1 MNINFFGI
9 FATACFLNHFISK
22 IMDANN
28 EIRLRLRFY
37 KGVNQN
43 IDSLRQKFIEFTATK
58 SPDYLLKI
66 KEYHIWINIKGPKKA
81 YWSPH
86 LHLEME
92 PKGENQTHIRGLF
105 GPDPGLWTFFMFLH
119 FMIAGTFIIF
129 CGIAYSD
136 CILKKSTTGD
146 FAVMSMMVF
155 AWFLL
160 YVIAK
165 QIRSNGEKQMND
177 IEKVFLEI
185 IESPL

>member
-9 FATACFLNHFISK
+9 FATRYSLNRFISK
-22 IMDANN
+22 FMDTNN

-37 KGVNQN
+37 KEVNQD
-43 IDSLRQKFIEFTATK
+43 IDSLRQKFIQFTT
-58 SPDYLLKI
+58 SNSLDFILKI
-66 KEYHIWINIKGPKKA
+66 KEYHIWINIKGKKKA

-92 PKGENQTHIRGLF
+92 SKGENQTHIRGLF
-105 GPDPGLWTFFMFLH
+105 GPDPNLWTFFMFLH
-119 FMIAGTFIIF
+119 FMVAGIFIIF
-129 CGIAYSD
+129 CGIAYSHH
-136 CILKKSTTGD
+136 ILKASTTAD
-146 FAVMSMMVF
+146 FIVMSLMVF

-185 IESPL
+185 IESPI

>member
-9 FATACFLNHFISK
+9 FATTYPINHFIPSY
-22 IMDANN
+22 MDTHN

-37 KGVNQN
+37 KEVNQD
-43 IDSLRQKFIEFTATK
+43 IDSLRQKFIHFTTTN
-58 SPDYLLKI
+58 SPDFHLKI
-66 KEYHIWINIKGPKKA
+66 KEYHIWINIKGAKKA

-92 PKGENQTHIRGLF
+92 SKGENQTHIRGLF
-105 GPDPGLWTFFMFLH
+105 GPNPDLWTFFMFLH

-136 CILKKSTTGD
+136 YVLKASTTGD
-146 FAVMSMMVF
+146 FIVMSLMVF

-165 QIRSNGEKQMND
+165 QIRSNGEKQMDD
-177 IEKVFLEI
+177 IEKVFLAI
-185 IESPL
+185 INSPA

>member
-9 FATACFLNHFISK
+9 FARLDSLNHFIFNF
-22 IMDANN
+22 MDTNN

-37 KGVNQN
+37 KEVDQN
-43 IDSLRQKFIEFTATK
+43 IDSLRQKFIQFTTTK
-58 SPDYLLKI
+58 SPDFILKI
-66 KEYHIWINIKGPKKA
+66 KEYHIWINIKGSKKA

-86 LHLEME
+86 LHIEME
-92 PKGENQTHIRGLF
+92 SKGENRTNIRGLF

-136 CILKKSTTGD
+136 YVLKRSTSGD
-146 FAVMSMMVF
+146 FVVMSLMIF

-185 IESPL
+185 IET

>member
-9 FATACFLNHFISK
+9 FARLDSLNHFIFNF
-22 IMDANN
+22 MDANN

-37 KGVNQN
+37 KEVNQD
-43 IDSLRQKFIEFTATK
+43 IDSLRQKFIHFTTTN
-58 SPDYLLKI
+58 SPDFILKI
-66 KEYHIWINIKGPKKA
+66 KEYHIWINIKGIKKA

-86 LHLEME
+86 LHIEMQS
-92 PKGENQTHIRGLF
+92 KGDNQTHIRGLF

-136 CILKKSTTGD
+136 YILKRSTAGD
-146 FAVMSMMVF
+146 FVVMSLMVF

-185 IESPL
+185 ISSE

>member
-1 MNINFFGI
+1 
-9 FATACFLNHFISK
+9 
-22 IMDANN
+22 MDTNN

-37 KGVNQN
+37 KDVNEN
-43 IDSLRQKFIEFTATK
+43 RDSLRQKFIQFTTTN
-58 SPDYLLKI
+58 SPDFFLKI
-66 KEYHIWINIKGPKKA
+66 KEYHIWINIKGTKKA

-92 PKGENQTHIRGLF
+92 SKGDNQTHIRGLF
-105 GPDPGLWTFFMFLH
+105 GPDPNLWTFFMFLH

-129 CGIAYSD
+129 CGIAYSHYV
-136 CILKKSTTGD
+136 LKAPTTTD
-146 FAVMSMMVF
+146 FIVMSFMVF

-185 IESPL
+185 IESKLNNY

>member
-9 FATACFLNHFISK
+9 LAQPYPINPFIYNPMNPK
-22 IMDANN
+22 N

-37 KGVNQN
+37 KEVNQN
-43 IDSLRQKFIEFTATK
+43 IDSLRQKFIQFTTTH
-58 SPDYLLKI
+58 SPDYILKI
-66 KEYHIWINIKGPKKA
+66 KEYHIWINIKGDKKA

-92 PKGENQTHIRGLF
+92 SKGENQTHIRGLF
-105 GPDPGLWTFFMFLH
+105 GPDPNLWTFFMFLH

-136 CILKKSTTGD
+136 YILKKSTTSD
-146 FAVMSMMVF
+146 FLVMSLMVF

-165 QIRSNGEKQMND
+165 QIRRNGENQMND
-177 IEKVFLEI
+177 IEKLFLEI
-185 IESPL
+185 IES

>member
-1 MNINFFGI
+1 MIINFFAI
-9 FATACFLNHFISK
+9 FATACSLNHFISK

-37 KGVNQN
+37 KEVNQN
-43 IDSLRQKFIEFTATK
+43 IDSLRQKFIEFTTTK
-58 SPDYLLKI
+58 SPDYILKI
-66 KEYHIWINIKGPKKA
+66 KEYHIWINIKGIKKA

-92 PKGENQTHIRGLF
+92 SKGENQTHIRGLF

-119 FMIAGTFIIF
+119 FMIAGIFIIF
-129 CGIAYSD
+129 AGIAYSD
-136 CILKKSTTGD
+136 YVLNKPTASD
-146 FAVMSMMVF
+146 FVVMSMMIF

-165 QIRSNGEKQMND
+165 QIRSKGEKQMND

-185 IESPL
+185 LES